1 MRRNHPE
8 ADPTTAI
15 EKSSAAISP
24 QIIDP
29 GVKRKTV
36 DVHEKTKKFSSV
48 KMKMKMKKKGRMR
61 TEIPSTGKLGQA
73 LKHWKEV
80 KVSERPPPEK
90 KEEEEPMSSEPKA
103 AASHLIFCI
112 TCDRLIPAEKSAA
125 HLPLGHDTVKIFDSR
140 GAMGKSAKRPA
151 EPKPVVVVNSAA
163 AETKPVVVSSA
174 AAETGPDEEG
184 QEDRVANRQ
193 EPASSSPDDSPH
205 NSDAGQVCG
214 RFLGYLICVG
224 FSVDLI
230 SAFYP

>member
-1 MRRNHPE
+1 
-8 ADPTTAI
+8 
-15 EKSSAAISP
+15 
-24 QIIDP
+24 
-29 GVKRKTV
+29 
-36 DVHEKTKKFSSV
+36 
-48 KMKMKMKKKGRMR
+48 MKMKMKKKGRMR

-80 KVSERPPPEK
+80 KVSERPPPEN
-90 KEEEEPMSSEPKA
+90 KEEEEPISSEPK

-151 EPKPVVVVNSAA
+151 EPKP
-163 AETKPVVVSSA
+163 AETKPVVVSAA

-205 NSDAGQVCG
+205 NSDAGQVCAS
-214 RFLGYLICVG
+214 LPG
-224 FSVDLI
+224 FRIHIGFTMDLI
-230 SAFYP
+230 AAL

>member
-1 MRRNHPE
+1 
-8 ADPTTAI
+8 
-15 EKSSAAISP
+15 
-24 QIIDP
+24 
-29 GVKRKTV
+29 
-36 DVHEKTKKFSSV
+36 
-48 KMKMKMKKKGRMR
+48 MR

-80 KVSERPPPEK
+80 KVAERPPPEN
-90 KEEEEPMSSEPKA
+90 KEEEEPVSSEPK

-151 EPKPVVVVNSAA
+151 EPKPVAVNNAA
-163 AETKPVVVSSA
+163 AETKPVVGA

-205 NSDAGQVCG
+205 SSDAGQVCG
-214 RFLGYLICVG
+214 SFPIFRGPHWFQCGFLFRHSIL
-224 FSVDLI
+224 
-230 SAFYP
+230 

>member
-1 MRRNHPE
+1 M
-8 ADPTTAI
+8 
-15 EKSSAAISP
+15 SP
-24 QIIDP
+24 QIVDP
-29 GVKRKTV
+29 GVKRKAV
-36 DVHEKTKKFSSV
+36 DVHEKTKTFSSV

-80 KVSERPPPEK
+80 KVSERPPPEN
-90 KEEEEPMSSEPKA
+90 KEEEEPISSEPK

-151 EPKPVVVVNSAA
+151 EPKP
-163 AETKPVVVSSA
+163 AETKPVVVSAA

-205 NSDAGQVCG
+205 NSDAGQVCAS
-214 RFLGYLICVG
+214 LPG
-224 FSVDLI
+224 FRIHIGFTMDLI
-230 SAFYP
+230 AAL

>member
-1 MRRNHPE
+1 
-8 ADPTTAI
+8 
-15 EKSSAAISP
+15 
-24 QIIDP
+24 
-29 GVKRKTV
+29 
-36 DVHEKTKKFSSV
+36 
-48 KMKMKMKKKGRMR
+48 MR

-80 KVSERPPPEK
+80 KVAERPPPEN
-90 KEEEEPMSSEPKA
+90 KEEEEPISSEPK

-151 EPKPVVVVNSAA
+151 ETKPVAVSSA

-174 AAETGPDEEG
+174 AETAAPDEEG

-205 NSDAGQVCG
+205 NSDAGQVCRRLPVFWTSSMCIITVLRG
-214 RFLGYLICVG
+214 W
-224 FSVDLI
+224 
-230 SAFYP
+230 